1 MASAT
6 SLTLSYADVLS
17 TTLMKWWKKG
27 EIPDQIFKGLVW
39 FKYLNSRV
47 EKVTGG
53 ERIQIPVMYAVNT
66 TAKSY
71 RHFDLLDMT
80 PVEPFTSAF
89 YDWKQMAVGI
99 FISGLEMRANSG
111 PEAIFN
117 LFKARYN
124 NAVQSIQKVLNDALW
139 ADGTGNSGKDF
150 MGIQGIS
157 PTTNTSGVLGSI
169 DRSTQNF
176 WRNYADTCGSF
187 EANGIKKLRLM
198 YTGTS
203 FNIPGAKPTVHMMD
217 SATYNRYENT
227 IQPLERFT
235 RTGGGGGQA
244 GDAAFGSLTW
254 KQAPCEWDDA
264 APANAWYSVCSNFL
278 HFVVHQDA
286 YWKPTGRERPVDQD
300 AYSEHLLLMG
310 ELCCSAPR
318 HMGVL
323 SAITD

>member
-1 MASAT
+1 MAAT
-6 SLTLSYADVLS
+6 SLTLNYADVLS

-27 EIPDQIFKGLVW
+27 EIPDQIFKGLTW
-39 FKYLNSRV
+39 FKYLDKRV
-47 EKVTGG
+47 EKVSGG
-53 ERIQIPVMYAVNT
+53 ERIQIPIMYGTNP

-80 PVEPFTSAF
+80 PSEPFTSAF
-89 YDWKQMAVGI
+89 YDWKQLAVGI
-99 FISGLEMRANSG
+99 FISGLEMRANNG

-124 NAVQSIQKVLNDALW
+124 NAVMSIQKVLNDMLW
-139 ADGTGNSGKDF
+139 SDGTGNSGKDF
-150 MGIQGIS
+150 LGNQAIVSTS
-157 PTTNTSGVLGSI
+157 PSSGVLGSI
-169 DRSTQNF
+169 DRSSNSF
-176 WRNYADTCGSF
+176 WRNQADTVGSF
-187 EANGIKKLRLM
+187 EANGIKKLRSM
-198 YTGTS
+198 WVAVS
-203 FNIPGAKPTVHMMD
+203 NNIPMGKPTVHMMD
-217 SATYNRYENT
+217 PATYNRYENT

-235 RTGGGGGQA
+235 RSGGGGGQA

-264 APANAWYSVCSNFL
+264 APANAWYMENTNVL

-318 HMGVL
+318 HLGVL
-323 SAITD
+323 SGITD